1 MPIGPDRS
9 RRRRNAPAWNNPAIA
24 HGHRLSALDASFLH
38 LEKAGARLHVASVT
52 VFDGPAP
59 RYDELRELV
68 EARLHLVPRFRRRLA
83 EVPLDQGRPV
93 WVDDPHF
100 NLRYHL
106 RHAGLPAPGSEE
118 QLKNLAGR
126 LFAQR
131 LDRTK
136 PLWEMWLVD
145 GLRDGRFALIA
156 KSHHALVDG
165 IGAVDI
171 TTVLF
176 DPDAD
181 ADAGAGA
188 DPSIAMDGREPSAA
202 TRWTPQPL
210 PSAAQLLGDALFER
224 VTRPAEIVRTARAV
238 VRTPRQLARATR
250 DGLQAMGALAFA
262 GMRPAPPTPLN
273 VQVGPHRRYTW
284 VDADLVTLQRVKDS
298 LGGTVNDAVLA
309 VVAGALGRFLR
320 HRGVETEGLAL
331 RALVPVLVRGS
342 SHADALGNEVA
353 PMWVQLPVG
362 VEDPVRQH
370 AIVRDATG
378 AAEEAAQAVGART
391 LTDLAGFAPPTIMSQ
406 AARLQQRQRFFNLV
420 VTNVPGP
427 QQPLYL
433 LGRRLRALYPVV
445 PLAGRQALGVAVMS
459 YDGRLGFGL
468 LGDYDALADL
478 DILADMLS
486 DSITALAD
494 GASAAARPTPSAG
507 RATRPPATRRP
518 AAGSRR
524 R

>member
-1 MPIGPDRS
+1 MRDGSHGRPHTLAPPSDRC
-9 RRRRNAPAWNNPAIA
+9 RRKCHNQRIA
-24 HGHRLSALDASFLH
+24 HGHRISALDASFLH
-38 LEKAGARLHVASVT
+38 LEKAGARLHVASIT

-59 RYDELRELV
+59 PYDELRELI
-68 EARLHLVPRFRRRLA
+68 ESRLHRVPRFRQRLA
-83 EVPLDQGRPV
+83 DVPLAQGRPV

-136 PLWEMWLVD
+136 PLWELWLVD

-165 IGAVDI
+165 VEAVDL

-176 DPDAD
+176 DT
-181 ADAGAGA
+181 
-188 DPSIAMDGREPSAA
+188 DPA
-202 TRWTPQPL
+202 TPPPATAQRWTPRPL
-210 PSAAQLLGDALFER
+210 PTSAQLLGDALFER
-224 VTRPAEIVRTARAV
+224 VTRPAELTRTARAV
-238 VRTPRQLARATR
+238 VRTPRRLLNSAR
-250 DGLQAMGALAFA
+250 DGLQAMGALGFA

-273 VQVGPHRRYTW
+273 VKVGPHRRYTW
-284 VDADLVTLQRVKDS
+284 VDAELAELQRVKDS

-320 HRGVETEGLAL
+320 HRGVDTEGLAL
-331 RALVPVLVRGS
+331 RALVPVLVRGEG
-342 SHADALGNEVA
+342 HGRALGSEAA
-353 PMWVQLPVG
+353 PMWVSLPVG
-362 VEDPVRQH
+362 IEDPVRQH
-370 AIVRDATG
+370 AAIRDATAELTDAKG
-378 AAEEAAQAVGART
+378 AIGARA

-433 LGRRLRALYPVV
+433 LGRRLRTLYPVV
-445 PLAGRQALGVAVMS
+445 PLAGGQALGVAVMS

-478 DILADMLS
+478 DALADMLRTAI
-486 DSITALAD
+486 DALAD
-494 GASAAARPTPSAG
+494 GASVPRRAARG
-507 RATRPPATRRP
+507 RRATRAAAESGAPRRP
-518 AAGSRR
+518 RAGQAR
-524 R
+524 

>member
-1 MPIGPDRS
+1 
-9 RRRRNAPAWNNPAIA
+9 
-24 HGHRLSALDASFLH
+24 
-38 LEKAGARLHVASVT
+38 
-52 VFDGPAP
+52 
-59 RYDELRELV
+59 
-68 EARLHLVPRFRRRLA
+68 VPRFRQRLA
-83 EVPLDQGRPV
+83 DVPLEQGRPV

-136 PLWEMWLVD
+136 PLWELWLVD
-145 GLRDGRFALIA
+145 GLQDDRFALVA

-165 IGAVDI
+165 IEAVDI

-176 DPDAD
+176 DT
-181 ADAGAGA
+181 
-188 DPSIAMDGREPSAA
+188 EPSVQPPVPAR
-202 TRWTPQPL
+202 RWAPRPL
-210 PSAAQLLGDALFER
+210 PSSAQLLTDALFER
-224 VTRPAEIVRTARAV
+224 ATQPQELVRTARAV
-238 VRTPRQLARATR
+238 VRTPRQLLHGAR
-250 DGLQAMGALAFA
+250 DGLQAIGALAFA

-273 VQVGPHRRYTW
+273 VKVGPHRRYTW
-284 VDADLVTLQRVKDS
+284 VDAELAELQHVKDT

-320 HRGVETEGLAL
+320 HRGVDTEGLLL
-331 RALVPVLVRGS
+331 RALVPVLVCGEGHGR
-342 SHADALGNEVA
+342 ALGSEVA
-353 PMWVQLPVG
+353 PMWVSLPVG
-362 VEDPVRQH
+362 VEDARRQH
-370 AIVRDATG
+370 AAIRDAT
-378 AAEEAAQAVGART
+378 AELQDAQQAVGARA
-391 LTDLAGFAPPTIMSQ
+391 LTELAGFAPPTIMSQ

-478 DILADMLS
+478 DTLADMLRT
-486 DSITALAD
+486 SIDALAED
-494 GASAAARPTPSAG
+494 ASVPRRAARGRRSTRATTAQTGGPAAG
-507 RATRPPATRRP
+507 RAR
-518 AAGSRR
+518 
-524 R
+524 

>member
-1 MPIGPDRS
+1 MTTGSERS
-9 RRRRNAPAWNNPAIA
+9 SWNNQRIA
-24 HGHRLSALDASFLH
+24 RGHRISALDASFLH

-52 VFDGPAP
+52 VFDGPP
-59 RYDELRELV
+59 PPYDELREHI
-68 EARLHLVPRFRRRLA
+68 ESRLHLVPRCRQRLA
-83 EVPLDQGRPV
+83 EIPLDQGRPV

-126 LFAQR
+126 VFAQR

-136 PLWEMWLVD
+136 PLWELLLVD
-145 GLRDGRFALIA
+145 GLADDGFALVA

-165 IGAVDI
+165 ISAVDI

-176 DPDAD
+176 DTEPDAPPPQ
-181 ADAGAGA
+181 A
-188 DPSIAMDGREPSAA
+188 PGR
-202 TRWTPQPL
+202 RWAPRPL
-210 PSAAQLLGDALFER
+210 PTPAQLLSDALIAR
-224 VTRPAEIVRTARAV
+224 ATRPAELVRTVRAV
-238 VRTPRQLARATR
+238 VRTPRQVLRGTR

-262 GMRPAPPTPLN
+262 GLNPAPATPLN
-273 VQVGPHRRYTW
+273 VKVGPHRRYTW
-284 VDADLVTLQRVKDS
+284 VDADLGELQRVKDV

-320 HRGVETEGLAL
+320 HRGVDTDGLVL
-331 RALVPVLVRGS
+331 KALVPVLVHDEAAPRGEQQQG
-342 SHADALGNEVA
+342 ALGNEVA
-353 PMWVQLPVG
+353 PMWALLPVG
-362 VEDPVRQH
+362 IEDPVRQH
-370 AIVRDATG
+370 AALRDAT
-378 AAEEAAQAVGART
+378 AELEDERQAIGART
-391 LTDLAGFAPPTIMSQ
+391 LTELAGFASPTIMSQ

-459 YDGRLGFGL
+459 YDGKLGFGL

-478 DILADMLS
+478 D
-486 DSITALAD
+486 ALAD
-494 GASAAARPTPSAG
+494 FLRTSVDALAAGASVPRRAARG
-507 RATRPPATRRP
+507 RRSTRDRRP
-518 AAGSRR
+518 VAGPTR
-524 R
+524 

>member
-1 MPIGPDRS
+1 M
-9 RRRRNAPAWNNPAIA
+9 
-24 HGHRLSALDASFLH
+24 
-38 LEKAGARLHVASVT
+38 
-52 VFDGPAP
+52 
-59 RYDELRELV
+59 
-68 EARLHLVPRFRRRLA
+68 
-83 EVPLDQGRPV
+83 

-136 PLWEMWLVD
+136 PLWELWLVD
-145 GLRDGRFALIA
+145 GLRDDGFALVA

-165 IGAVDI
+165 IEAVDI

-176 DPDAD
+176 DPEPGVAT
-181 ADAGAGA
+181 
-188 DPSIAMDGREPSAA
+188 DGREQEPAR
-202 TRWTPQPL
+202 RWAPQPL

-224 VTRPAEIVRTARAV
+224 VTRPAEFARSARAV
-238 VRTPRQLARATR
+238 VRTPRQLLQAGR

-262 GMRPAPPTPLN
+262 GMRPAPSTPLN
-273 VQVGPHRRYTW
+273 VKVGPHRRYTW
-284 VDADLVTLQRVKDS
+284 VDAELATLQGVKAS

-320 HRGVETEGLAL
+320 HRGVETDGLLL

-362 VEDPVRQH
+362 IEDPVRQH
-370 AIVRDATG
+370 AVIRDATAG
-378 AAEEAAQAVGART
+378 AEDAPAAVGART

-406 AARLQQRQRFFNLV
+406 AARLQQRQRFLNLV

-427 QQPLYL
+427 QQPLHL
-433 LGRRLRALYPVV
+433 LGRRLRGLYPVV
-445 PLAGRQALGVAVMS
+445 PLAGRQALGVAVCS

-468 LGDYDALADL
+468 LGDYDAMADL

-494 GASAAARPTPSAG
+494 AASIPKRAARGRGATRTAAAA
-507 RATRPPATRRP
+507 RRP
-518 AAGSRR
+518 AAGSTR
-524 R
+524 

>member
-1 MPIGPDRS
+1 M
-9 RRRRNAPAWNNPAIA
+9 
-24 HGHRLSALDASFLH
+24 
-38 LEKAGARLHVASVT
+38 T

-59 RYDELRELV
+59 PYDELRALV
-68 EARLHLVPRFRRRLA
+68 ESRLHLVPRFRQRLA
-83 EVPLDQGRPV
+83 DVPLDQGRPV

-145 GLRDGRFALIA
+145 GLRADADEGETRFALVA

-165 IGAVDI
+165 AEAVDI

-176 DPDAD
+176 DT
-181 ADAGAGA
+181 
-188 DPSIAMDGREPSAA
+188 EPTAA
-202 TRWTPQPL
+202 PPAPAQPWTPRPL
-210 PSAAQLLGDALFER
+210 PTSAQLLTDALFER
-224 VTRPAEIVRTARAV
+224 ATRPPELARSARAV
-238 VRTPRQLARATR
+238 LRTPRHLLQGAR

-262 GMRPAPPTPLN
+262 GLRAAPPTPLN
-273 VQVGPHRRYTW
+273 VKVGPHRRYTW
-284 VDADLVTLQRVKDS
+284 VDAELDELRRVKES

-320 HRGVETEGLAL
+320 HRGCDTDGLLL
-331 RALVPVLVRGS
+331 RALVPVLVHGEGHGR
-342 SHADALGNEVA
+342 ALGSEVA
-353 PMWVQLPVG
+353 PMWVSLPVG
-362 VEDPVRQH
+362 IEDPARLHAAIREATAELDAGRQP
-370 AIVRDATG
+370 
-378 AAEEAAQAVGART
+378 VGARA
-391 LTDLAGFAPPTIMSQ
+391 LTELAGFAPPTIMSQ

-433 LGRRLRALYPVV
+433 LGRRLRALYPVI
-445 PLAGRQALGVAVMS
+445 PLAGNQALGIAVMS

-478 DILADMLS
+478 DTLADMLRG
-486 DSITALAD
+486 SIDALAEA
-494 GASAAARPTPSAG
+494 ASIPRRAARG
-507 RATRPPATRRP
+507 RRSTRP
-518 AAGSRR
+518 AAGTGARPR
-524 R
+524 KPAAAQRGR

>member
-1 MPIGPDRS
+1 MT
-9 RRRRNAPAWNNPAIA
+9 AAWNNHTIT
-24 HGHRLSALDASFLH
+24 HGQRISALDASFLH

-59 RYDELRELV
+59 PYDELRELI

-136 PLWEMWLVD
+136 PLWELWLVD
-145 GLRDGRFALIA
+145 GLHDDGFALVA

-165 IGAVDI
+165 IEAVDI
-171 TTVLF
+171 STVLF
-176 DPDAD
+176 DPEPGVAIISP
-181 ADAGAGA
+181 
-188 DPSIAMDGREPSAA
+188 PSR
-202 TRWTPQPL
+202 RWAPQPL

-224 VTRPAEIVRTARAV
+224 VTRPAELVRTARAI
-238 VRTPRQLARATR
+238 VRTPRYLLQAGR

-273 VQVGPHRRYTW
+273 VEVGPHRRYTW
-284 VDADLVTLQRVKDS
+284 VDAELATLQRVRSS

-320 HRGVETEGLAL
+320 HRGVDTEGLAL

-342 SHADALGNEVA
+342 SPADSLGNEVA

-362 VEDPVRQH
+362 IEDPVRQH
-370 AIVRDATG
+370 AAIRDATAG
-378 AAEEAAQAVGART
+378 AEDSAQAIGART

-433 LGRRLRALYPVV
+433 LGRRLRGLYPVV
-445 PLAGRQALGVAVMS
+445 PLAGRQALGVAVVS

-468 LGDYDALADL
+468 LGDYDAMADL

-486 DSITALAD
+486 DSITALDD
-494 GASAAARPTPSAG
+494 GRVGGDSVSERAARG
-507 RATRPPATRRP
+507 RRATRTAAARRP
-518 AAGSRR
+518 AAGSTR
-524 R
+524 

>member
-1 MPIGPDRS
+1 M
-9 RRRRNAPAWNNPAIA
+9 
-24 HGHRLSALDASFLH
+24 
-38 LEKAGARLHVASVT
+38 T

-59 RYDELRELV
+59 PYDELRELI
-68 EARLHLVPRFRRRLA
+68 ESRLHRVPRFRQRLA
-83 EVPLDQGRPV
+83 DVPLQQGRPV

-126 LFAQR
+126 VFAHR

-136 PLWEMWLVD
+136 PLWELLLVD
-145 GLRDGRFALIA
+145 GLQDERFALVS

-165 IGAVDI
+165 IEAVDI

-176 DPDAD
+176 DAAPTTPA
-181 ADAGAGA
+181 AAGA
-188 DPSIAMDGREPSAA
+188 PS
-202 TRWTPQPL
+202 RWTPRPL
-210 PSAAQLLGDALFER
+210 PSSAQLLTDALFER
-224 VTRPAEIVRTARAV
+224 VTRPGELVRTARAA
-238 VRTPRQLARATR
+238 VRGPRHLLQVAR
-250 DGLQAMGALAFA
+250 DGLQAMGALNFA
-262 GMRPAPPTPLN
+262 GMRPAPSTPLN
-273 VQVGPHRRYTW
+273 VKVGPHRRYTW
-284 VDADLVTLQRVKDS
+284 VDADLAELQRVKAS

-320 HRGVETEGLAL
+320 HRGVDTEGLLL
-331 RALVPVLVRGS
+331 RALVPVLVRGEG
-342 SHADALGNEVA
+342 HGRALGSEVA
-353 PMWVQLPVG
+353 PMWVSLPVG
-362 VEDPVRQH
+362 IEDPVRQH
-370 AIVRDATG
+370 AAIRDAT
-378 AAEEAAQAVGART
+378 AELDDAQQAVGART
-391 LTDLAGFAPPTIMSQ
+391 LTEAAGFAPPTIMSQ

-433 LGRRLRALYPVV
+433 LGRRLRALYPVI

-478 DILADMLS
+478 DTLADMLRR
-486 DSITALAD
+486 SIADLSD
-494 GASAAARPTPSAG
+494 GASVPRRAARGRGATRAAAAQG
-507 RATRPPATRRP
+507 RAAPRSP
-518 AAGSRR
+518 AAGGSR
-524 R
+524 

>member
-1 MPIGPDRS
+1 MTTRPEHSGAACQNQR
-9 RRRRNAPAWNNPAIA
+9 IA
-24 HGHRLSALDASFLH
+24 RGHRISALDASFLH

-59 RYDELRELV
+59 QYDELREHI
-68 EARLHLVPRFRRRLA
+68 ESRLHLVPRFRQRLA
-83 EVPLDQGRPV
+83 EIPLDQGRPV

-126 LFAQR
+126 VFAHR

-136 PLWEMWLVD
+136 PLWELLLVD
-145 GLRDGRFALIA
+145 GVHDDRFALIA

-165 IGAVDI
+165 ISAVDI

-176 DPDAD
+176 DDDPA
-181 ADAGAGA
+181 AAGN
-188 DPSIAMDGREPSAA
+188 PRP
-202 TRWTPQPL
+202 RTPWAPR
-210 PSAAQLLGDALFER
+210 PVPTPAQLLSDALVER
-224 VTRPAEIVRTARAV
+224 ATRPAELARSARAV
-238 VRTPRQLARATR
+238 VRAPRQVLRGTR

-262 GMRPAPPTPLN
+262 GLRPAPPTPLN
-273 VQVGPHRRYTW
+273 VKIGPHRRYTW
-284 VDADLVTLQRVKDS
+284 VDADLVELQRVKDA

-320 HRGVETEGLAL
+320 HRGVDTDGLVL
-331 RALVPVLVRGS
+331 KALVPVSVRAESEQG
-342 SHADALGNEVA
+342 ALGNEVA
-353 PMWVQLPVG
+353 RMWALLPVG
-362 VEDPVRQH
+362 IEDPVRQH
-370 AIVRDATG
+370 AAIRDTT
-378 AAEEAAQAVGART
+378 AQLEDERQAIGART
-391 LTDLAGFAPPTIMSQ
+391 LTELSGFASPTIMSQ
-406 AARLQQRQRFFNLV
+406 AARLQQRQRFINLV

-478 DILADMLS
+478 DTLAEFLRA
-486 DSITALAD
+486 SIDALAA
-494 GASAAARPTPSAG
+494 GASVPRRAARG
-507 RATRPPATRRP
+507 RGATRERRP
-518 AAGSRR
+518 VAGTGR
-524 R
+524 